1 MDGLVLKA
9 RVFARGRLFFDKYIS
24 KEGMRGR
31 RADIGAT
38 TAYVSLKD
46 A

>member
-31 RADIGAT
+31 RAKSGP
-38 TAYVSLKD
+38 
-46 A
+46 

>member
-31 RADIGAT
+31 RAVIGAM
-38 TAYVSLKD
+38 TAYVSL
-46 A
+46 